1 MSRWKDYL
9 YFTHTERQGVL
20 LLAVLIVCV
29 CLLPRFL
36 SSDGEEGFSCEED
49 SAFRKER
56 DIFFSSLQDKKTQ
69 KNAHHTKNFRK
80 EKNTAAPFSYPPE
93 EVRFS
98 SFDPNT
104 ADSIALLR
112 LGLSSWTTRNIMNYR
127 RKGGKFRH
135 PKDLEKIYGMTQQQ
149 YAALLPYISIPTAP
163 DTLSLLAME
172 QATPKD
178 TVYKYPT
185 GTTIDLNRADTTEL
199 KKIPGIGSAIARKI
213 VNYRQRLGYYYRI
226 EQLEEIHLRVEKL
239 RPWFTL
245 NKNENNR
252 INLNRASLERI
263 MHHPYFNYYQAR
275 VIVDY
280 RKKKG
285 KLTDVN
291 QLSLYEEFT
300 SADLERQAP
309 YVCF

>member
-1 MSRWKDYL
+1 MKHWKDYL

-20 LLAVLIVCV
+20 LLAALIVCV

-36 SSDGEEGFSCEED
+36 SSDSEEGFSCEED

-56 DIFFSSLQDKKTQ
+56 DIFFSSLHDKKPKKTVRY
-69 KNAHHTKNFRK
+69 TTTWGK
-80 EKNTAAPFSYPPE
+80 EKSVAPPFSYPPE

-104 ADSIALLR
+104 ADSVTLLR
-112 LGLSSWTTRNIMNYR
+112 LGLSSWTTRNILNYR

-135 PKDLEKIYGMTQQQ
+135 PKDFGKIYGMSPQQ
-149 YAALLPYISIPTAP
+149 YAVLLPYISIPKAP
-163 DTLSLLAME
+163 DTLHLLASRETM
-172 QATPKD
+172 PKD
-178 TVYKYPT
+178 TVYKYPA
-185 GTTIDLNRADTTEL
+185 GTTIDLNHADTTEL
-199 KKIPGIGSAIARKI
+199 KKIPGIGSAIARMI
-213 VNYRQRLGYYYRI
+213 VNYRQRLGYYCRI

-245 NKNENNR
+245 NKNEAKR
-252 INLNRASLERI
+252 IDLNRASLERI

-275 VIVDY
+275 VIVEY

-285 KLTDVN
+285 KLKELE

-300 SADLERQAP
+300 AADLERQTP